1 MPSDPTGLTS
11 WIFFPVDALITLSSV
26 NPQQSVPTFVGQH
39 GCVLP
44 PQVQGSAMQSRVMVS
59 GQAYRMNWNELRA
72 DPRRHAMWLRYTL
85 AATQGL
91 IGQMA
96 QWVFC
101 VQHHT
106 SQQRLASWLLHCIAQ
121 SSKAELKVDISSLP
135 LAIQRLLAP
144 LQHGIS
150 QHGISQDHGIY
161 QPSHDLGF
169 QIKDGCLRTTDPS
182 LLRAQACSCCQKM
195 AVVNA

>member
-1 MPSDPTGLTS
+1 MPSDPTDLAS
-11 WIFFPVDALITLSSV
+11 WIFFPVDALITLSPV
-26 NPQQSVPTFVGQH
+26 NSQQVAVAIVGQH

-44 PQVQGSAMQSRVMVS
+44 PQVQGTSMQARVMAA
-59 GQAYRMNWNELRA
+59 GQAYRMDWNAARD
-72 DPRRHAMWLRYTL
+72 DPKRHAKWLRYSM
-85 AATQGL
+85 AATQAL
-91 IGQMA
+91 IGQIA
-96 QWVFC
+96 QWAFC

-144 LQHGIS
+144 LQHGVS
-150 QHGISQDHGIY
+150 QHGIY

-182 LLRAQACSCCQKM
+182 LLIAQACSCCQKM